1 LTSALVDLALLMVTF
16 LLAVSGFV
24 LANAIVPF
32 LGSVGWWVFTR
43 QRLLGLI
50 WTDNKPKAISLALGS
65 LALIAVVHG
74 VMFAAGAAIYL
85 GVTE

>member
-16 LLAVSGFV
+16 LLAISGFALV
-24 LANAIVPF
+24 NAIVPII
-32 LGSVGWWVFTR
+32 GSVGWWAFTR
-43 QRLLGLI
+43 QRVLGLI
-50 WTDNKPKAISLALGS
+50 WVDNKPKAIGLVLGS
-65 LALIAVVHG
+65 LTLIAVVHG